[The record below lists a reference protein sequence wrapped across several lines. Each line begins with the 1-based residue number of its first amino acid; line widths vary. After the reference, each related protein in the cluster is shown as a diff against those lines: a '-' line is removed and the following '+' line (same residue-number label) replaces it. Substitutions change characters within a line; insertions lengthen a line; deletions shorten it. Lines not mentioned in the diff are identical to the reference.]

1 MTLKIPVPK
10 NPHRPFSYPKRGLR
24 GFFAQVPK
32 TPLPASSPFTA
43 SGLCGFFINAG
54 PQALPAK
61 SIFPQFVMRQNGSQC
76 GACAR
81 PCGARRGMGQ
91 DDGGDFGTG
100 SYPTSI
106 SDLGPG
112 LEPTPITGEVTGAN
126 QGLDLSSL
134 LYTSPTTPTV
144 TAANQGDLSSGFLT
158 SAPVLGGSS
167 APTTVPMSQIA
178 PILAENATEG
188 ISSIAPSVT
197 SAVGAATLTAAQLSA
212 LQANPNLTAAQL
224 QALAAPS
231 GFSQWLSAKSTMFPN
246 ETNGSLLVIGGVL
259 GLAGL
264 VFASIA
270 GGKKRR

>member
-1 MTLKIPVPK
+1 
-10 NPHRPFSYPKRGLR
+10 
-24 GFFAQVPK
+24 
-32 TPLPASSPFTA
+32 
-43 SGLCGFFINAG
+43 
-54 PQALPAK
+54 
-61 SIFPQFVMRQNGSQC
+61 
-76 GACAR
+76 
-81 PCGARRGMGQ
+81 
-91 DDGGDFGTG
+91 
-100 SYPTSI
+100 
-106 SDLGPG
+106 
-112 LEPTPITGEVTGAN
+112 
-126 QGLDLSSL
+126 
-134 LYTSPTTPTV
+134 
-144 TAANQGDLSSGFLT
+144 
-158 SAPVLGGSS
+158 
-167 APTTVPMSQIA
+167 MSQIA